1 VGGRPRHPARRTASG
16 PVGPSAL
23 APALTV
29 PAPTRQSRWWHPD
42 RMQPVHVWIRS
53 ESRDTERRAPVV
65 PADVPM
71 LLDAGLEVTVEESRQ
86 RVFTDDEYAAAG
98 ATVVG
103 EGTWTEAPEDAYVL
117 GIKEL
122 PDEPESLRHRH
133 IYFAH
138 AFKGQEDARR
148 TLERFRR
155 GGGRLLDIEYLT
167 GEDGR
172 RVVAFGYW
180 AGYVGAALGVLQV
193 AGSLT
198 APLAPMA
205 KDELDAELER
215 AGKAGADELLALVTG
230 ARGRSGRGA
239 QHALTTAGMPMT
251 LWDREETRDLHK
263 QALLGHDLLVNCV
276 VTHTPTTPF
285 VEQADLGRERRLR
298 VLADVTCDVTG
309 PTNMLPVNTSITTWE
324 DPVRRLEVGS
334 RDPDRSSTAME
345 VIAIDNLP
353 SLLPREASEGFSA
366 DLAPHLL
373 GLAGD
378 GGPSAPWRAASGAFD
393 EASAAITTP

>member
-1 VGGRPRHPARRTASG
+1 
-16 PVGPSAL
+16 
-23 APALTV
+23 
-29 PAPTRQSRWWHPD
+29 
-42 RMQPVHVWIRS
+42 MQPVHVWIRS

-65 PADVPM
+65 PADVSL
-71 LLDAGLEVTVEESRQ
+71 LLDAGFEVTVEESRQ
-86 RVFTDDEYAAAG
+86 RIFTDDEYAAAG

-103 EGTWTEAPEDAYVL
+103 EGTWADAPEHAYVL

-122 PDEPESLRHRH
+122 PDEPESLGHRH

-138 AFKGQEDARR
+138 AFKGQDDARR

-180 AGYVGAALGVLQV
+180 AGYVGAALGVLQL
-193 AGSLT
+193 AGTLA
-198 APLAPMA
+198 APLTPMA
-205 KDELDAELER
+205 KHELDAELEQ

-239 QHALTTAGMPMT
+239 RQALTTAGMPMT

-285 VEQADLGRERRLR
+285 VEQADLDHERRLR

-309 PTNMLPVNTSITTWE
+309 PTNMLPVNTEITTWR
-324 DPVRRLEVGS
+324 DPVRRLHDGTPEHGTG
-334 RDPDRSSTAME
+334 PLE

-366 DLAPHLL
+366 DLTPLLL
-373 GLAGD
+373 GLAEK
-378 GGPSAPWRAASGAFD
+378 GGPSGPWRAAGRAFD
-393 EASAAITTP
+393 EAMAKLEAPEESALEG

>member
-1 VGGRPRHPARRTASG
+1 
-16 PVGPSAL
+16 
-23 APALTV
+23 
-29 PAPTRQSRWWHPD
+29 
-42 RMQPVHVWIRS
+42 MQPVHVWIRS
-53 ESRDTERRAPVV
+53 ESRGTERRAPVV
-65 PADVPM
+65 PADVPA
-71 LLDAGLEVTVEESRQ
+71 LLDAGFEVTVEESPQ
-86 RVFTDDEYAAAG
+86 RIFPIEEYDAAG
-98 ATVVG
+98 ASVVA
-103 EGTWTEAPEDAYVL
+103 EGTWTDAPHDAYVV

-122 PDEPESLRHRH
+122 PDEPASLRHHH

-167 GEDGR
+167 DTDGK

-180 AGYVGAALGVLQV
+180 AGYVGAALGVLHL
-193 AGSLT
+193 AGTLE

-205 KDELDAELER
+205 KHELDEQLE
-215 AGKAGADELLALVTG
+215 KAGADQLLALVTG

-239 QHALTTAGMPMT
+239 QRALVTAGVPIT
-251 LWDREETRDLHK
+251 RWDRQETRDLHK

-285 VEQADLGRERRLR
+285 VEEADLEHERRLR

-309 PTNMLPVNTSITTWE
+309 PTNMLPVNTEITTWQE
-324 DPVRRLEVGS
+324 PVRRLHGGNPEQGS
-334 RDPDRSSTAME
+334 APLE

-366 DLAPHLL
+366 DLTPHLL
-373 GLAGD
+373 GLGEE
-378 GGPSAPWRAASGAFD
+378 GGPTGPWRAAGRAFD
-393 EASAAITTP
+393 QAIAEREAPAGA

>member
-1 VGGRPRHPARRTASG
+1 
-16 PVGPSAL
+16 
-23 APALTV
+23 
-29 PAPTRQSRWWHPD
+29 
-42 RMQPVHVWIRS
+42 MQPVHVWIRS

-71 LLDAGLEVTVEESRQ
+71 LLDAGFEVTVEESRQ

-180 AGYVGAALGVLQV
+180 AGYVGAALGVLQL
-193 AGSLT
+193 AGY
-198 APLAPMA
+198 P
-205 KDELDAELER
+205 DR
-215 AGKAGADELLALVTG
+215 AAGADGQARARRGAGAGREGRGRRAAGAGDRG
-230 ARGRSGRGA
+230 ARAVRPGSL
-239 QHALTTAGMPMT
+239 QALTTAGMPT
-251 LWDREETRDLHK
+251 TRWDREETRDLHK

-285 VEQADLGRERRLR
+285 VEQADLDHERRLR

-324 DPVRRLEVGS
+324 EPVRRLDGGG
-334 RDPDRSSTAME
+334 RDRTATAAME

-353 SLLPREASEGFSA
+353 SLLPARGQR
-366 DLAPHLL
+366 
-373 GLAGD
+373 GLQRRPRPAAARAG
-378 GGPSAPWRAASGAFD
+378 GGRWTVGAVAGGRPTPSTRRARRSRRRRSTGRR
-393 EASAAITTP
+393 P

>member
-1 VGGRPRHPARRTASG
+1 
-16 PVGPSAL
+16 
-23 APALTV
+23 
-29 PAPTRQSRWWHPD
+29 
-42 RMQPVHVWIRS
+42 MQPVHVWIRS
-53 ESRDTERRAPVV
+53 EARGTERRAPVV
-65 PADVPM
+65 PADVPA
-71 LLDAGLEVTVEESRQ
+71 LLDAGFEVTVEESPQ
-86 RVFTDDEYAAAG
+86 RIFPIEEYDAAG
-98 ATVVG
+98 ASVVA
-103 EGTWTEAPEDAYVL
+103 EGTWTDAPHDAYVL

-122 PDEPESLRHRH
+122 PDEPESLRHQH

-167 GEDGR
+167 DTDGK

-180 AGYVGAALGVLQV
+180 AGYMGAALGVLHL
-193 AGSLT
+193 AGTLT
-198 APLAPMA
+198 APLHPMA
-205 KDELDAELER
+205 KHELDEHLEQ

-239 QHALTTAGMPMT
+239 QRALVTASVPIT
-251 LWDREETRDLHK
+251 RWDRQETRDLHK

-285 VEQADLGRERRLR
+285 VEHADLEHERRLR

-309 PTNMLPVNTSITTWE
+309 PTNMLPVNTEITTWQE
-324 DPVRRLEVGS
+324 PVRQLHAGNPEQGS
-334 RDPDRSSTAME
+334 APLE

-366 DLAPHLL
+366 DLTPHLL
-373 GLAGD
+373 GLAD
-378 GGPSAPWRAASGAFD
+378 EGGPSGPWRAAGRAFD
-393 EASAAITTP
+393 QAMEELDA

>member
-1 VGGRPRHPARRTASG
+1 
-16 PVGPSAL
+16 
-23 APALTV
+23 
-29 PAPTRQSRWWHPD
+29 
-42 RMQPVHVWIRS
+42 MQPVHVWIRS
-53 ESRDTERRAPVV
+53 ESRGTERRAPVA
-65 PADVPM
+65 PADIP
-71 LLDAGLEVTVEESRQ
+71 LLIHAGFRVTVEESPQ
-86 RVFTDDEYAAAG
+86 RIFDVEEYAAAG
-98 ATVVG
+98 ASVVG
-103 EGTWTEAPEDAYVL
+103 EGAWVDAPDDAYVL

-122 PDEPESLRHRH
+122 PDEPDSLRHRH

-167 GEDGR
+167 GDDGR

-180 AGYVGAALGVLQV
+180 AGYVGAALGVLHL
-193 AGSLT
+193 AGTLT

-205 KDELDAELER
+205 KHELDAELEQ
-215 AGKAGADELLALVTG
+215 AGTSGADELLALVTG

-239 QHALTTAGMPMT
+239 QQALASAGMPVT
-251 LWDREETRDLHK
+251 SWDREETRDLHK

-285 VEQADLGRERRLR
+285 VEQSDLDRERRLR

-309 PTNMLPVNTSITTWE
+309 PTNMLPVNTRTTTWQE
-324 DPVRRLEVGS
+324 PVRRLHGGTSEHSVPL
-334 RDPDRSSTAME
+334 D

-373 GLAGD
+373 GLGGE
-378 GGPSAPWRAASGAFD
+378 GGPSGPWRAAGRAFD
-393 EASAAITTP
+393 DAIRRLAAP

>member
-1 VGGRPRHPARRTASG
+1 MH
-16 PVGPSAL
+16 
-23 APALTV
+23 
-29 PAPTRQSRWWHPD
+29 
-42 RMQPVHVWIRS
+42 PVHVWIRS
-53 ESRDTERRAPVV
+53 ESRDTERRTPIV
-65 PADVPM
+65 PADIPQ
-71 LLDAGLEVTVEESRQ
+71 LIGAGFEVTVEESPQ
-86 RVFTDDEYAAAG
+86 RTFAIEEYAAAG
-98 ATVVG
+98 ASVAT
-103 EGTWTEAPEDAYVL
+103 EGSWVDAPEHAYVL

-122 PDEPESLRHRH
+122 PDGPESLRHRH

-148 TLERFRR
+148 TLERFSR
-155 GGGRLLDIEYLT
+155 GGGRLFDIEYLT
-167 GEDGR
+167 DDDGR

-180 AGYVGAALGVLQV
+180 AGYVGAALGVLHL
-193 AGSLT
+193 AGGLA

-205 KDELDAELER
+205 KHELDAELEQ

-239 QHALTTAGMPMT
+239 QHALRTAGMPVT
-251 LWDREETRDLHK
+251 SWDREETRDLHK

-285 VEQADLGRERRLR
+285 VEQSDLDHERRLR

-309 PTNMLPVNTSITTWE
+309 PTNMLPVNTRTTSWQE
-324 DPVRRLEVGS
+324 PVRRLHDGTGEHSVPL
-334 RDPDRSSTAME
+334 D

-366 DLAPHLL
+366 DLTPHLL
-373 GLAGD
+373 GLAGE
-378 GGPSAPWRAASGAFD
+378 GAPSGAWRAAGRAFD
-393 EASAAITTP
+393 DAIRSLTAP